1 MKSLRI
7 LGSLLIWYSLLILL
21 VAQFGAQATAA
32 DTVVYTGL
40 GDSLAF
46 GALAPPLKG
55 YVYLYKNDITTD
67 TGARVLLYDLGVPGW
82 TSSDLLK
89 ALKTNLTLR
98 LLVKISK
105 VVTWNIGGNDLRAAR
120 DSYKNMTCGGVDNQD
135 CLRAAKDTLENNWDA
150 IIAELLSLRSTN
162 KTIIRTMDIY
172 NPFVSQ
178 DQSSDTWEGDS
189 GTDFV
194 VLKPYL
200 DDVND
205 HIASTAA
212 NFGIPYAGV
221 YEAFNGA
228 GGDEDPKGK
237 GYLSLI
243 DGFHPNAQGHKV
255 MADLLRCLGYTPLSA
270 ILPPCP

>member
-7 LGSLLIWYSLLILL
+7 LGSLLIWLTLLILL
-21 VAQFGAQATAA
+21 VTQFGAQATAA
-32 DTVVYTGL
+32 DTLVYTGL

-55 YVYLYKNDITTD
+55 YVYLYRNDITTD

-82 TSSDLLK
+82 TSSDLLN

-120 DSYKNMTCGGVDNQD
+120 DSYKNKTCGGYDNQN
-135 CLRAAKDTLENNWDA
+135 CLRDASKTIENNWDA
-150 IIAELLSLRSTN
+150 ITAELLSLRSTN

-178 DQSSDTWEGDS
+178 DQSSDTWPNDG
-189 GTDFV
+189 GTDFAIF
-194 VLKPYL
+194 KPYL
-200 DDVND
+200 DDVNA
-205 HIASTAA
+205 HIAAAAA

-221 YEAFNGA
+221 YKAFNGT
-228 GGDEDPKGK
+228 GGDEDPKVK

-255 MADLLRCLGYTPLSA
+255 MADLLRCLGYSPLSGS
-270 ILPPCP
+270 LPQCP